1 MDLITLSSTQW
12 INGLRAAWTRRWLS
26 FSASIDLVSIVT
38 QVGMSLTVMA
48 VMGLP
53 MVLYSCM
60 ASVWGSAKKV
70 ARKLE
75 AIRS

>member
-53 MVLYSCM
+53 VMLYS
-60 ASVWGSAKKV
+60 AIAAVWGAAQKAVGIKS
-70 ARKLE
+70 
-75 AIRS
+75 